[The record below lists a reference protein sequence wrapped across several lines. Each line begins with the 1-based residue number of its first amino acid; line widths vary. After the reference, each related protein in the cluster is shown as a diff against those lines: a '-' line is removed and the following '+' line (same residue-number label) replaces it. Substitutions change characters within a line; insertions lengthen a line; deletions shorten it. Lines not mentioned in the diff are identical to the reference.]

1 MRVCN
6 VNGLFLGVSVHY
18 LRLVLSRGMEEEKE
32 EEEEREDLLQ
42 NTGRSS

>member
-18 LRLVLSRGMEEEKE
+18 LRLVLSRGMEKE

>member
-1 MRVCN
+1 MRICN

-18 LRLVLSRGMEEEKE
+18 LRLVLSRGTEEEEK
-32 EEEEREDLLQ
+32 EEREDLLQ